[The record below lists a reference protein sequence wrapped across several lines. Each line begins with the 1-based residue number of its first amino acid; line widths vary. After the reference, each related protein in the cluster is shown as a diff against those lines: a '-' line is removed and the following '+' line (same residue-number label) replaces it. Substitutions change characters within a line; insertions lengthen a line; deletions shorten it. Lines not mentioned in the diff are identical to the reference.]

1 MMKAE
6 MGTILRFPKIRTTS
20 VEVFE
25 LPNGDWVAGINLPMD
40 GSGVRRFATHDAA
53 VLFAQGFSE
62 GSGLQIMDWSQ
73 SETETA

>member
-1 MMKAE
+1 
-6 MGTILRFPKIRTTS
+6 MGTILRFPQSRATS

-40 GSGVRRFATHDAA
+40 GSGVRRFASHAA
-53 VLFAQGFSE
+53 AMLFAQGFSE
-62 GSGLQIMDWSQ
+62 GSGLQLKDWSQ